1 LGERDPITD
10 WRCGG
15 VLEFCQPHRVS
26 RDLGDTASRFMAAP
40 VKDVHLITNL
50 QPQNMKRVV
59 SFTIRQREHL

>member
-1 LGERDPITD
+1 
-10 WRCGG
+10 
-15 VLEFCQPHRVS
+15 
-26 RDLGDTASRFMAAP
+26 MAAP